1 MELLLSVQSFLG
13 DSGATWLY
21 NWLPLSILAVVTAV
35 IIHTIILMFARA
47 FFIKELEN
55 YAMSEILQAAATAFM
70 AIFLVFMVSS
80 ALGIA
85 GNIIAGQVSCGG
97 QTITISGP
105 QGTADYSEI
114 GEINIKQGEQG
125 TMDNAFGVI
134 RCRLQ
139 TRAAEVAA
147 IQSQIL
153 SDAGGDF
160 AALNLAMS
168 LFGITFFKGDWI
180 GSLYKKT
187 ETMRITNNLA
197 TVMLIGLNGQ
207 SAALSYIQAN
217 MLSVFIPMGILL
229 RCFYFTRG
237 PGALFIALGVGM
249 YFIFPVFFVLLD
261 PGFVAAPPAPP
272 GPPAGYQP
280 YCYAT
285 MTTAVSVITSLE
297 ASGLGSTS
305 GISLETARNDLAS
318 SYISLMLHP
327 LVALFLTL
335 VFVRYM
341 MSVLG
346 GDTYE
351 LTKMVSKVI

>member
-1 MELLLSVQSFLG
+1 MVLLSLQYFLG
-13 DSGATWLY
+13 SNGAGWLD
-21 NWLPLSILAVVTAV
+21 NWLPLSILAVMVAI
-35 IIHTIILMFARA
+35 IIHVIILMFARA

-55 YAMSEILQAAATAFM
+55 YAMSEILQAVATAFM
-70 AIFLVFMVSS
+70 AIFLVVMVSS

-85 GNIIAGQVSCGG
+85 GNLIAGSVNCGG
-97 QTITISGP
+97 QTITIQNSSAHP
-105 QGTADYSEI
+105 DYSQI
-114 GEINIKQGEQG
+114 GTINIQQGEQG
-125 TMDNAFGVI
+125 TMDQAFAVI

-139 TRAAEVAA
+139 TRAAEVND
-147 IQSQIL
+147 IQQQIL
-153 SDAGGDF
+153 NGAGGDF

-197 TVMLIGLNGQ
+197 TVMIIGLNAQ
-207 SAALSYIQAN
+207 SALVNYLQNN
-217 MLSVFIPMGILL
+217 MLSVFIPVGILL

-249 YFIFPVFFVLLD
+249 YFLFPVFFVLLD
-261 PGFVAAPPAPP
+261 PGFVAAPPAPQ
-272 GPPAGYQP
+272 GPPAPYQP

-305 GISLETARNDLAS
+305 GISLETARSDLAA
-318 SYISLMLHP
+318 SYVSLMLHP

-341 MSVLG
+341 MTVLG

-351 LTKMVSKVI
+351 LTKMVTKVI